1 MTYDEVEA
9 VLSQVLE
16 KEWDDLDPPSM
27 NDWEKAER
35 KFNCKFGDEFT
46 YLFILISNY
55 VLPGILNVSTGKNN
69 GNDLITF
76 VYDYEVNNG
85 NWIANMIPFFE
96 IGNGDYF
103 CINAKYGSISPVYY
117 YSSEDF
123 NIEEYNTSFEEWINN
138 LPLFLNGW
146 ILIASI
152 KVSLRF
158 FSFAKNYLYDI
169 KETIIS
175 FRNRKN
181 WYFINSWKTDEINN
195 LSQKYKKS
203 KLI

>member
-138 LPLFLNGW
+138 LPLFLNG
-146 ILIASI
+146 
-152 KVSLRF
+152 
-158 FSFAKNYLYDI
+158 
-169 KETIIS
+169 
-175 FRNRKN
+175 
-181 WYFINSWKTDEINN
+181 
-195 LSQKYKKS
+195 
-203 KLI
+203 

>member
-16 KEWDDLDPPSM
+16 TEWDDLDQPSM

-46 YLFILISNY
+46 YLFILISKY

-123 NIEEYNTSFEEWINN
+123 IIEEYNTSFEEWINN
-138 LPLFLNGW
+138 LPQFLNG
-146 ILIASI
+146 
-152 KVSLRF
+152 
-158 FSFAKNYLYDI
+158 
-169 KETIIS
+169 
-175 FRNRKN
+175 
-181 WYFINSWKTDEINN
+181 
-195 LSQKYKKS
+195 
-203 KLI
+203 

>member
-1 MTYDEVEA
+1 MTYDEMEA

-46 YLFILISNY
+46 YFFILISKY

-103 CINAKYGSISPVYY
+103 CINAKYGSVSPVYY

-123 NIEEYNTSFEEWINN
+123 TIEEYDTSFEEWINN
-138 LPLFLNGW
+138 LPQFLNG
-146 ILIASI
+146 
-152 KVSLRF
+152 
-158 FSFAKNYLYDI
+158 
-169 KETIIS
+169 
-175 FRNRKN
+175 
-181 WYFINSWKTDEINN
+181 
-195 LSQKYKKS
+195 
-203 KLI
+203 